1 MKLAEEITVTL
12 AGKRIILRPSLRAA
26 MRLER
31 RDGSFASLAREL
43 FEGSLTASA
52 DVLREHVAWSDD
64 LLLSRIMDAGLDNLK
79 PALIAFVFACSGIP
93 DEELSEDTGKSDSVS
108 HSPVSFADHLA
119 GLYRIATGWI
129 GWPPEVALDATPAE
143 ITEAYKGR
151 LDMLKAIFGGN
162 SEETPSGGDWGEKLK
177 SAVGPK
183 VVKFERPS
191 S

>member
-1 MKLAEEITVTL
+1 MLAEEITLTL

-31 RDGSFASLAREL
+31 RGGSFASLAREL

-52 DVLREHVAWSDD
+52 DVLRDHVAWSDD
-64 LLLSRIMDAGLDNLK
+64 LLHSRIMEAGLDNLK

-93 DEELSEDTGKSDSVS
+93 DEELSDDTAKGESAQ
-108 HSPVSFADHLA
+108 SPVSFADHLA

-151 LDMLKAIFGGN
+151 VDMLKAIFGGN
-162 SEETPSGGDWGEKLK
+162 SEEAPSGGDWGEKLQTAAGAK
-177 SAVGPK
+177 N
-183 VVKFERPS
+183 VVKFERAS
-191 S
+191 

>member
-1 MKLAEEITVTL
+1 MMLAEEITVTL

-93 DEELSEDTGKSDSVS
+93 DEELSDDTAKGDGAQ
-108 HSPVSFADHLA
+108 SPVSFADHLT

-129 GWPPEVALDATPAE
+129 GWPPDVALDATPAE

-151 LDMLKAIFGGN
+151 LDMLKAIFGGGD
-162 SEETPSGGDWGEKLK
+162 EQQPSSDGDWGDKLA
-177 SAVGPK
+177 SAFGGNVTK
-183 VVKFERPS
+183 VERE
-191 S
+191 